1 MGLSDQE
8 KENLQESFRRCREGT
23 LDAIFDY
30 RETGSLESL
39 ETVVYGIIDRYMP
52 PEAEKRIDDADDDTL
67 LADDLGIDS
76 LTMLEIVLSIEEA
89 LGIRVDDSELQN
101 IRTLGEVKN
110 YLAQKANGE
119 ESGSTATTTAKTYQ
133 RENIELILPQQ
144 PPFMFVDTAKI
155 EGDTATAFYT
165 PDAQETFFLGHFKD
179 DPVLPASILFE
190 AIGQV
195 GCLFVLENPNAKEH
209 FQPGNNK
216 LYFAS
221 LDGAQF
227 FRKVVPGEKV
237 QMEIKLKS
245 LRPPLAVFSAKASV
259 GGEKVASVR
268 ELVLIF
274 GDAAEG
280 DKKEVEEAS
289 ESPATPSDG
298 E

>member
-8 KENLQESFRRCREGT
+8 KENLQESFRRCRKGT
-23 LDAIFDY
+23 LEAIYDY
-30 RETGSLESL
+30 RETGSLDSL

-110 YLAQKANGE
+110 YLSQKAGGE
-119 ESGSTATTTAKTYQ
+119 KAGSTQATAAKTYQ

-144 PPFMFVDTAKI
+144 PPFMFVDNAKM
-155 EGDTATAFYT
+155 EGDTVTAFYT
-165 PDAQETFFLGHFKD
+165 PDPQETFFLGHFKD

-195 GCLFVLENPNAKEH
+195 GCLYVLENPEAQAH

-227 FRKVVPGEKV
+227 FRKVTPGEKV

-259 GGEKVASVR
+259 GGEKVAAVR

-274 GDAAEG
+274 GDAAEEKSE
-280 DKKEVEEAS
+280 DKD
-289 ESPATPSDG
+289 SPAENADK
-298 E
+298 